1 MEKQYY
7 IFWVWVC
14 RLTYPACNMHE
25 PYCHLWPA
33 SFYKIFPHYLIKGT
47 IFFLKKVIVNNTCFL
62 ISSTT
67 FIRNISRSKKNWAR
81 YDKSF
86 LFVFIYIT
94 HYSCQTLM
102 KLTFFLTVYPKI
114 WNIRFNENPC
124 NGNRSVQSQLTDWQ
138 TDFTELLFAFR
149 NYADAP
155 KNVIFYSKE

>member
-1 MEKQYY
+1 MQYAWA
-7 IFWVWVC
+7 ILSSV
-14 RLTYPACNMHE
+14 AC
-25 PYCHLWPA
+25 
-33 SFYKIFPHYLIKGT
+33 LILQNFSTLSHKRYY
-47 IFFLKKVIVNNTCFL
+47 FLLKKKGIVNNMCFL

-94 HYSCQTLM
+94 HYSRQTLM